1 MKTKI
6 NKLNFSLMIISWIIT
21 VWGIIAEKLSSSEST
36 LNNKTKF
43 WLSMTVPISTSI
55 ISFIES
61 IQVGM
66 DIKEVQVSKKLS
78 LNNLNNTIIHN
89 MTINNDYPELPKSYD
104 FGNGLVISNVNEV
117 VSDIKISN
125 DVDNDVDVDEN
136 NNDNFDFD

>member
-6 NKLNFSLMIISWIIT
+6 NKLNFSLMIISWVIT

-104 FGNGLVISNVNEV
+104 FGNGLVISNVNNDVV
-117 VSDIKISN
+117 VSDIKISSDIS
-125 DVDNDVDVDEN
+125 DVDND
-136 NNDNFDFD
+136 FD

>member
-6 NKLNFSLMIISWIIT
+6 NKLNLSLMIISWIIT
-21 VWGIIAEKLSSSEST
+21 VWGIIAEKLSSTEST

-61 IQVGM
+61 IKVGM

-117 VSDIKISN
+117 VSDIKIS
-125 DVDNDVDVDEN
+125 DVDNNDNVENFDYEN
-136 NNDNFDFD
+136 NYD

>member
-6 NKLNFSLMIISWIIT
+6 NKLNLSLMIISWVIT

-104 FGNGLVISNVNEV
+104 FGNGLVISNVNNDV
-117 VSDIKISN
+117 VISDIKIS
-125 DVDNDVDVDEN
+125 DI
-136 NNDNFDFD
+136 DNFDFDNVENDDNNFD